1 MQYDDNPEDLCKARN
16 VEELVVRIYA
26 MNYDELNQILSDAS
40 CATRAA
46 ECHGFLCGYLCISD
60 DMAEEVFRSCL
71 LGDVDEAVS
80 VSCLDSIKSLATDV
94 CAQIA
99 STDFTLELLLPG
111 DDKSLR
117 ERGASFIEWCEGF
130 LSGLGAAG
138 VVRFYTLSEECR
150 ELLDDLYKICR
161 LDPDDMNES
170 GEEEE
175 IALTELIEYVRLGA
189 ILMHEE
195 FRRSEETVV
204 PQPVFH

>member
-1 MQYDDNPEDLCKARN
+1 
-16 VEELVVRIYA
+16 
-26 MNYDELNQILSDAS
+26 MNFDELTRILSDAR

-60 DMAEEVFRSCL
+60 DMADEVFRSCL
-71 LGDVDEAVS
+71 LGDADEAAVM
-80 VSCLDSIKSLATDV
+80 SCLDSIRTLAAEV
-94 CAQIA
+94 CSQI
-99 STDFTLELLLPG
+99 SSSDLTLELLLPG
-111 DDKSLR
+111 DDRSLR
-117 ERGASFIEWCEGF
+117 ERGESFIEWCEGF

-138 VVRFYTLSEECR
+138 VVRFYSLSEECR

-175 IALTELIEYVRLGA
+175 VALTELIEYVRMGA

-195 FRRSEETVV
+195 FRRSEETAVL
-204 PQPVFH
+204 QPVLH